1 MVTPEPR
8 TQTPEPEPS
17 ESEAEYTTTTA
28 PAVVNVPPPPPLP
41 VAPRAV
47 PEALKLNTLSEAEIN
62 RVAPYGPLKN
72 DKFADA
78 NANSNPSHAH
88 LKPGRYI
95 APRGWHPLERW

>member
-8 TQTPEPEPS
+8 TQTPEPEPV
-17 ESEAEYTTTTA
+17 EPEVATTTA
-28 PAVVNVPPPPPLP
+28 PVEAVTVPPPPPLP
-41 VAPRAV
+41 VAPPAV
-47 PEALKLNTLSEAEIN
+47 PEALKLNTLSEAELN
-62 RVAPYGPLKN
+62 RVAPYGSLKN

-78 NANSNPSHAH
+78 NANANPSHAH